1 MLWPDE
7 LQKLRRHHN
16 ATIGL
21 FVAFWLF
28 ALGVVG
34 AIVLLDLSEETED
47 NLIGTLFGAVIVL
60 VLLQFAKRCPNCRA
74 NLGWQVRLG
83 IPKNCH
89 RCGVALSERIV
100 GAGRDRM

>member
-1 MLWPDE
+1 MSAGE
-7 LQKLRRHHN
+7 FEKLRRHHQ

-21 FVAFWLF
+21 FVAFWICVL
-28 ALGVVG
+28 G
-34 AIVLLDLSEETED
+34 AIAAIELLDVSEQTQT

-60 VLLQFAKRCPNCRA
+60 VLLQFSQRCPKCSA

-89 RCGVALSERIV
+89 RCGVALRV
-100 GAGRDRM
+100 NGPD